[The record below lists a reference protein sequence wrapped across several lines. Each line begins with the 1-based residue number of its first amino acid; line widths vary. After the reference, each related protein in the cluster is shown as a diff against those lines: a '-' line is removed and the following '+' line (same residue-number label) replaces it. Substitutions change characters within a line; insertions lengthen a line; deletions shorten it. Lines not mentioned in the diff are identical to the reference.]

1 MKTRKLILLAALLAF
16 LASCSN
22 SPMDIE
28 LQYANTKES
37 VLNYELSYMQ
47 DSKAEMNGEPMT
59 AEYHVNIPYEIRS
72 SQKGT
77 MVESNILIQNPNV
90 KFIIPGGQQVVDTRN
105 LKNLEIGFTHTPFGY
120 QKEIILIDSLQIDF
134 GAMLGGTLDWDY
146 LFTYITPGLPGKKSN
161 VGDTWN
167 ETITVN
173 RIEAGSKITA
183 DLELKHE
190 LSGFE
195 KFNGRKCAVI
205 ESEISAILNDS
216 YSMMDASWN
225 LTGTLSGNMTW
236 YFDYEQGRIIQLLIE
251 ERSEG
256 SVVAPEVGINATY
269 SQNSIIE
276 LKHNN

>member
-1 MKTRKLILLAALLAF
+1 MKTRNLILLAALLAF

-22 SPMDIE
+22 SPRDIE
-28 LQYANTKES
+28 LQYANTKEL

-105 LKNLEIGFTHTPFGY
+105 LKNLEIGFTHTPFGK

-146 LFTYITPGLPGKKSN
+146 LFIYITPGLPGKKSN

-195 KFNGRKCAVI
+195 IFNGRKCAVI

-269 SQNSIIE
+269 NQNSIIE